1 MRDGA
6 GAGVD
11 SAGRAAAAAAASE
24 SPRSVVR
31 AAAGGRRATA
41 NLAARSAAVA
51 AARGMAAAAA
61 RAPLPQVLGLPL
73 RELIVAPKVDQSEL
87 PYRMLCRKYG
97 ASLCYTPMLH
107 AKMFE
112 RDATYRTKKFQTC
125 AEDRPLF
132 VQFAGDDKANLLAAA
147 KLVED
152 RCDAVDINLGCP
164 QNIARRG
171 HYGSFLLE
179 EWELL
184 RGIVSHLS
192 ANLRVPVTCKIRLL
206 YPVERTIELA
216 RILEGAGCQL
226 LTVHGRT
233 KEQKG
238 SRVGACDWDAIRRVK
253 QALRIPVIAN
263 GGVGTHDDAL
273 RCLAATGCD
282 GVMSSEALLESPHL
296 VAGRPEWAALT
307 PFQVA
312 RDYLDMLRR
321 YPERE
326 SKMVKSHLFK
336 FLYGPLSAHPEDFV
350 YFCKRPAH
358 AKEHAAFVA
367 YLDEGLRRMEE
378 AHARP
383 GHCQSQLC
391 AAHAPDKY
399 RPWYDRYQRTNAALY
414 QGGALARIKVDGEGE
429 EEVEDEALGA
439 APDGEACAYSAPP
452 QGQPQGQPQGG
463 RDREEVLRKREEKKQ
478 RRKQTRESAIERKA
492 VKLVRYAEESAAKLK
507 RKQENAAKRNEAL
520 RQRTGSAER
529 DDTGDAAQA
538 AASS

>member
-1 MRDGA
+1 MRQGGA
-6 GAGVD
+6 
-11 SAGRAAAAAAASE
+11 
-24 SPRSVVR
+24 
-31 AAAGGRRATA
+31 
-41 NLAARSAAVA
+41 LA
-51 AARGMAAAAA
+51 AARGMAAAAP
-61 RAPLPQVLGLPL
+61 RVPLAQVLGLPL
-73 RELIVAPKVDQSEL
+73 RELVVAPMVDQSEL

-112 RDATYRTKKFQTC
+112 KNATYRTKKFQTC

-132 VQFAGDDKANLLAAA
+132 VQFAGDDKASLLAAA

-164 QNIARRG
+164 QHIARRG

-192 ANLRVPVTCKIRLL
+192 ANLSVPVTCKIRLL

-216 RILEGAGCQL
+216 RILESAGCQL

-238 SRVGACDWDAIRRVK
+238 SMVGASDWDAIRRVK

-263 GGVGTHDDAL
+263 GGVGTHQDAL

-282 GVMSSEALLESPHL
+282 GVMSSEALLESPQL
-296 VAGRPEWAALT
+296 VAGRPEWASLT

-312 RDYLDMLRR
+312 RDYLDMFRR

-336 FLYGPLSAHPEDFV
+336 FLYGPLSAHPEDFA
-350 YFCKRPAH
+350 YFCARPAH
-358 AKEHAAFVA
+358 AKGHVAFVA
-367 YLDEGLRRMEE
+367 YLDEGLRRLEE

-383 GHCQSQLC
+383 GYCSSPLC

-414 QGGALARIKVDGEGE
+414 LGAPLARIKVDGEGE
-429 EEVEDEALGA
+429 EEEEEEALYA
-439 APDGEACAYSAPP
+439 EADGEACPYPAP
-452 QGQPQGQPQGG
+452 QHGG
-463 RDREEVLRKREEKKQ
+463 RDREEILRKREEKKE
-478 RRKQTRESAIERKA
+478 RRKQTKESAIQRKA
-492 VKLVRYAEESAAKLK
+492 VKMVLYAEQSAAKLK
-507 RKQENAAKRNEAL
+507 RKQDAAAKREHVL

-529 DDTGDAAQA
+529 ADTGDSAQA
-538 AASS
+538 AAS